1 MIYSIKAIDKFFF
14 RSSLPF
20 DMMGETHLLASH
32 FPPYPSTYA
41 GAFKVL
47 GNNPKRMRIS
57 YNGVALS
64 EGNDITYCFP
74 QPLDTVILPDKKLE
88 ENIPIELEKMQLVN
102 ASYSNTPL
110 VTYLTPK
117 SDEKKKP
124 ESYVYLN
131 QAELEKYLSDVERV
145 DGFSLKNYFSEEM
158 KIGIGIDSSTDTT
171 EEGKLYQIKMLRPHP
186 QLQLAVEVKGIEA
199 ENGHVRLGGEG
210 KVAQIKSVASEL
222 TIAAPVL
229 NEKSRYFKLYF
240 ATPAIFKWG
249 WRPSWIEE
257 NMTGSFPFKQNK
269 TKQKKIEFKLL
280 SATVGKYESVGG
292 FDPIKKQPKE
302 LRYAVPAGSVYY
314 FEILGDSTIEDVK
327 KMFHQKCLSDYREGE
342 DLIYNEPYG
351 FSRPKKI
358 FDRIVYCDRGF
369 GYALV
374 GAVNKE
380 QEKVLK
386 CLKTKN

>member
-1 MIYSIKAIDKFFF
+1 MIYSVKAIDKFFF

-47 GNNPKRMRIS
+47 GNNPKRVRIS

-74 QPLDTVILPDKKLE
+74 QPLDTVILPDKELE
-88 ENIPIELEKMQLVN
+88 ENISIKLEKMQLAS
-102 ASYSNTPL
+102 ASYSNAPL
-110 VTYLTPK
+110 DVYMTPK
-117 SDEKKKP
+117 CDEQKKP
-124 ESYVYLN
+124 QPYVYLY
-131 QAELEKYLSDVERV
+131 QTELEKYLSDTERV
-145 DGFSLKNYFSEEM
+145 DGFSLKDYFSEEM
-158 KIGIGIDSSTDTT
+158 KIGIGVDSITDTT
-171 EEGKLYQIKMLRPHP
+171 EEGKLYQIKMLRPHSKSP
-186 QLQLAVEVKGIEA
+186 SHPELQLTVEVKGVEV
-199 ENGHVRLGGEG
+199 EGGHVRLGGEG
-210 KVAQIKSVASEL
+210 KVAQVKTVANEL
-222 TIAAPVL
+222 TIAPVL
-229 NEKSRYFKLYF
+229 DDKSRYFKLYF

-249 WRPSWIEE
+249 WRPRWIKED
-257 NMTGSFPFKQNK
+257 MTGSFSFKK
-269 TKQKKIEFKLL
+269 RKIEFKLL
-280 SATVGKYESVGG
+280 AAAIGKFESVGG
-292 FDPIKKQPKE
+292 FDPIRKQPKE

-314 FEILGDSTIEDVK
+314 FEILGDSSIEDVK

-342 DLIYNEPYG
+342 DLRHNEPYG
-351 FSRPKKI
+351 FSRPKEI

-386 CLKTKN
+386 CLKTKK